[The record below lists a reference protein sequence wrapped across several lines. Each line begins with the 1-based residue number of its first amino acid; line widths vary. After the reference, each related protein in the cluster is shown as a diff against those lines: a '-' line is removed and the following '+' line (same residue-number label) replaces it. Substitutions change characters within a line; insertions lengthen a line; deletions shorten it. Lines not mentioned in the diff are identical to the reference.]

1 MAITKCVLCPE
12 VEGIPIR
19 AVVLYTGQL
28 YRNLFLSIFTD
39 GISCTTGSGE
49 YKSPGIN

>member
-1 MAITKCVLCPE
+1 MEITKCVLCPV
-12 VEGIPIR
+12 VEETPVR

-28 YRNLFLSIFTD
+28 YRNLFSSISMD

-49 YKSPGIN
+49 YKSPGMN